1 MISVTGPPTYLA
13 ALCLV
18 AGLVLAAFAALALR
32 PRTAARLPRAVDGP
46 APRPPRA
53 LALTALIAGTLLAV
67 GGTAGLILTDDPVR
81 NSWESR
87 APFASCGEVS
97 LSHGDEMPIHATTEI
112 GCLRRALEQARGAE
126 LEVRYRTVEGDPIRD
141 HYRLTPR
148 GALEVYTDSTEDRY
162 SDGTW
167 SFAPCH
173 RPDWLPEIACPG
185 PAADRA

>member
-13 ALCLV
+13 ALFLV
-18 AGLVLAAFAALALR
+18 AGLALAAFGVPALR
-32 PRTAARLPRAVDGP
+32 PRTAARLPRAAGGP
-46 APRPPRA
+46 PTRPSRA
-53 LALTALIAGTLLAV
+53 LALTALIAGTVLTV
-67 GGTAGLILTDDPVR
+67 GGLAGLLLTDDPAR
-81 NSWESR
+81 SSWESR
-87 APFASCGEVS
+87 TPFASCGAVT
-97 LSHGDEMPIHATTEI
+97 LSHGDEMRTHATTGI
-112 GCLRRALEQARGAE
+112 DCLRRALDQHKGAE

-173 RPDWLPEIACPG
+173 RPDWLPEITCPR
-185 PAADRA
+185 P